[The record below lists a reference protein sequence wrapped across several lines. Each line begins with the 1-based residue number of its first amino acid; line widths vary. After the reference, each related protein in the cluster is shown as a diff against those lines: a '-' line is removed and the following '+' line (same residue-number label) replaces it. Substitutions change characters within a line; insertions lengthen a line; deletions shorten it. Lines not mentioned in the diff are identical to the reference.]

1 MKFKFLL
8 FFGFFLVFLFLYKDS
23 SAAQKNPY
31 RHLCVGIEGT
41 FRAENWKGG
50 AVQVGCSGDS
60 GAGAPNQSQ
69 ACSGEVQNVKP
80 GQEFRLTKCSC
91 FGGENGCLKI
101 ANKMHLGPL
110 QNGKKKIII
119 DKPLKD
125 MPVFKNNKC
134 DVIKRD
140 NICGKNGDR
149 IKGNFKISCVA
160 RSVPTPTNTP
170 KPTKPKPSAT
180 PTPYPSVPPTITRP
194 PTPTPTPPFC
204 PVPKQVVNI
213 KISCPNCVVT
223 PTPTP
228 EEGDQT

>member
-1 MKFKFLL
+1 M
-8 FFGFFLVFLFLYKDS
+8 
-23 SAAQKNPY
+23 
-31 RHLCVGIEGT
+31 GIEGT

-149 IKGNFKISCVA
+149 IKGNFKVSCVA
-160 RSVPTPTNTP
+160 KPNPTPTNTP
-170 KPTKPKPSAT
+170 T
-180 PTPYPSVPPTITRP
+180 PIPSVSPSPS
-194 PTPTPTPPFC
+194 PTPTPTLTPSPTPTQPIC
-204 PVPKQVVNI
+204 PVPDRVTNVKVT
-213 KISCPNCVVT
+213 CPNCVVT

-228 EEGDQT
+228 TPEEEGQT